1 MERYPPACSLIL
13 DGRSG
18 GRRREGRGEGG
29 SEGSTLLPGLL
40 RPESNRPFRLT
51 CRTFLSRLR
60 VYEQTHMHTQS
71 TIASEHEKKICTI
84 PPPSHLDPASNASD
98 RLIVLDH
105 GLLLQSPLRIASALN
120 RLRGKGREIEDLD
133 GKAEELASFGRG
145 MA

>member
-1 MERYPPACSLIL
+1 
-13 DGRSG
+13 
-18 GRRREGRGEGG
+18 
-29 SEGSTLLPGLL
+29 
-40 RPESNRPFRLT
+40 
-51 CRTFLSRLR
+51 
-60 VYEQTHMHTQS
+60 MHTQS